1 MEEQRAKLNQMECNM
16 KAPNVKKINLKHQT
30 TSVDLKV
37 TFLEE
42 KKNIYSICALSFG
55 PHPTNKSFIRVSLV
69 FIVKRVQC
77 SSVCFAAVIVNE
89 RNFCYEKKDTH
100 KTTTIERRR

>member
-16 KAPNVKKINLKHQT
+16 KAPNIKKINLKHQT

-42 KKNIYSICALSFG
+42 KKTTFIRFAPYRLG
-55 PHPTNKSFIRVSLV
+55 RTLPTNRSFVFLLYLLFNVCNAVLFVSQQLLSTRGIFV
-69 FIVKRVQC
+69 M
-77 SSVCFAAVIVNE
+77 
-89 RNFCYEKKDTH
+89 KKKTH
-100 KTTTIERRR
+100 TKQQQ

>member
-42 KKNIYSICALSFG
+42 KKNTHLFDLRPIVWAAPYQQIVHSCFSCIYC
-55 PHPTNKSFIRVSLV
+55 
-69 FIVKRVQC
+69 
-77 SSVCFAAVIVNE
+77 
-89 RNFCYEKKDTH
+89 
-100 KTTTIERRR
+100 